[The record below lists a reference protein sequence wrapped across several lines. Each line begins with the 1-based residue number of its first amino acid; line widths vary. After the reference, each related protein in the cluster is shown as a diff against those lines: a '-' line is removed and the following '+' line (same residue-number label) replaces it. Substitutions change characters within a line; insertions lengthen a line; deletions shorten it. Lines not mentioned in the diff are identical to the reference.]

1 MRTGGV
7 ALAVTGLLVAATACG
22 VPVGDDSF
30 AEIPAEDIPFGLAA
44 TSTTTT
50 TTTTPPTTLP
60 ESPTTTQA
68 TTTTEAPIR
77 LEPVEIYFLSRDR
90 LQPVELEL
98 PAGFSPEQVADVLES
113 GPPPDVALDTL
124 IEDGL
129 INSADEAGGVLTVD
143 LDAETFDRIPI
154 TQQTEAIG
162 QIVLTMVSSLRRVG
176 QVTFTLEGE
185 PIPVRKG
192 NRLSSEVGEAL
203 SYDDYVVLLVTI
215 PPPSDADDPPDAT
228 TTTTTP

>member
-1 MRTGGV
+1 MRRTRIV
-7 ALAVTGLLVAATACG
+7 ALAATVVAAAACG

-30 AEIPAEDIPFGLAA
+30 EEIPSEDIPFGLAA

-50 TTTTPPTTLP
+50 IPPTTTVP
-60 ESPTTTQA
+60 ESPATTMA

-129 INSADEAGGVLTVD
+129 IVSADEAGGVLTVD

-154 TQQTEAIG
+154 TRQTEAIG

-215 PPPSDADDPPDAT
+215 PPPPDPAT
-228 TTTTTP
+228 TDTVISDSTNP